1 MGLFPKISTSQLAN
15 SKRRVGGQNFYVDGS
30 YGSDSSPGN
39 RPEKPFLTLQK
50 ALNSCTAGLWDT
62 IYITGGAIAGETTPF
77 VLNKSCV
84 RIIGDPYAVPQQSTN
99 CAVIATG
106 DTDVFTFAA
115 TDVSISGFSLYAGAT
130 AAGVGFSSVA
140 WSQRNLIEKCAF
152 VVGGYGVYADN
163 IIDSPG
169 HHLTI
174 QDNLFMGSMGALGG
188 INISSNGS
196 WELIQRNHFDLLVG
210 GNIVLSPS
218 GVDAG
223 RILNNTFMLQ
233 SDTEGKAITLGANC
247 TRFWVMNNAANDNA
261 VDAITANPFLDNGT
275 TNVWVGN
282 TKGGGAWTGIAPA

>member
-1 MGLFPKISTSQLAN
+1 MGLYPKIETSHLAN
-15 SKRRVGGQNFYVDGS
+15 QLRGKRSNNWYVHGADGDD
-30 YGSDSSPGN
+30 GSPGN
-39 RPEKPFLTLQK
+39 RPEKPLATLQE
-50 ALNSCTAGLWDT
+50 ALDRCDNGDYDT
-62 IYITGGAIAGETTPF
+62 IFITRGVVVGETTPF
-77 VLNKSCV
+77 LLDKANV

-106 DTDVFTFAA
+106 DTDVFTFSASDIA
-115 TDVSISGFSLYAGAT
+115 IEGLALYAGAT
-130 AAGVGFSSVA
+130 SAGVGFASIP

-196 WELIQRNHFDLLVG
+196 WELIQRNHFDFLVG
-210 GNIVLSPS
+210 GNIVLAPS
-218 GVDAG
+218 GVVAG
-223 RILNNTFMLQ
+223 RILDNTFML
-233 SDTEGKAITLGANC
+233 SADTEGLAITLGANC
-247 TRFWVMNNAANDNA
+247 TRFLVLNNMANDNA

-275 TNVWVGN
+275 TNAWAGN